1 MVEHTGFEPVTS
13 TLPVLRATNCAN
25 APLPMYVIMFS
36 GGCQS
41 FFKQFVGNAASRAER
56 DAGMSR
62 ERDGNNNRGCV
73 ARVRVRLEVGNRAGN
88 GNTGKG
94 KNENGA
100 DTVRKRIRDENKR
113 NGASG

>member
-62 ERDGNNNRGCV
+62 ERDGNNKSGMCCEG
-73 ARVRVRLEVGNRAGN
+73 AVRFSLM
-88 GNTGKG
+88 
-94 KNENGA
+94 
-100 DTVRKRIRDENKR
+100 
-113 NGASG
+113 

>member
-25 APLPMYVIMFS
+25 APLLMYVIMFS

-62 ERDGNNNRGCV
+62 ERDGNNKSGMRCEG
-73 ARVRVRLEVGNRAGN
+73 AGEVGDRKPRRKQEQGER
-88 GNTGKG
+88 
-94 KNENGA
+94 KNINGA
-100 DTVRKRIRDENKR
+100 DTLR
-113 NGASG
+113 NRETG